1 MPKNIQSIVQV
12 GSFHFPAR
20 LLSKFFKLGFS
31 SMCDENFQMYR
42 VSKRQRNQRSNYQ
55 LRITEKAREFQKNN
69 YFYFID
75 HTKAFDYIH
84 HNKLWKILRWEY
96 QTSLHAS

>member
-1 MPKNIQSIVQV
+1 MPKNIQSIVQL

-31 SMCDENFQMYR
+31 SMCAENFQMYR
-42 VSKRQRNQRSNYQ
+42 VSKRQRNQRSNYE
-55 LRITEKAREFQKNN
+55 LRITEKAREFQKNI

-75 HTKAFDYIH
+75 HAKAFDYIH
-84 HNKLWKILRWEY
+84 YNKLWKILRWEY
-96 QTSLHAS
+96 